1 MYLSNIGGVFMIEQ
15 QQKLVLSPYMEIYEL
30 VIPKDNL
37 LRQIKELVDFSF
49 IYDELLANYC
59 LDNGRN
65 AVPPIRMF
73 KYLLLKSIYDLS
85 DVDVVERSKYD
96 MSFKYFLD
104 MAPEDEVIN
113 PSSLTKFRKL
123 RLKDMN
129 LLDMLIAKTVQL
141 ALEKGIIKS
150 KSIIVDATHT
160 KSRYNQKTPRQVLQE
175 QSKKLRR
182 SIYEIDET
190 MKEKFP
196 DKNTEDSLE
205 KELKYCKQLID
216 VVKGNEEICSY
227 PKVQEKLNLLEE
239 SVTDDM
245 EHLETSKDEDAKTG
259 HKTADTSFFGYK
271 THIAMTEERIITAAT
286 ITSGEK
292 TDGKEL
298 PKLVQKSKA
307 AGIQIESVIGDMA
320 YSEKK
325 NIEAAKE
332 CGYELIAKLNPVIT
346 QGNRRKED
354 EFEFNKDAG
363 MYQCKAGHLAIH
375 KYFDKR
381 KKDKKNKNPR
391 MVYFFDIEKCKC
403 CPYRD
408 GCYKE
413 GAKKK
418 TYTETI
424 ICDSHSEQVKFQE
437 TEHFKEKMRERY
449 KIEAKNSELKHRHG
463 YGVASSSGLIC
474 MEMQGAMTIFA
485 VNLKRIIKLMNEK

>member
-15 QQKLVLSPYMEIYEL
+15 QQKLMLSPYMEIYEL

-37 LRQIKELVDFSF
+37 LRQIKELVDFNF

-175 QSKKLRR
+175 QSKNLRR

>member
-1 MYLSNIGGVFMIEQ
+1 MIEQ
-15 QQKLVLSPYMEIYEL
+15 QQKLILSPYIEIYEL
-30 VIPKDNL
+30 IIPKDNL
-37 LRQIKELVDFSF
+37 LRQIKELVDFGF
-49 IYDELLANYC
+49 IYDELIDKYC

-65 AVPPIRMF
+65 AIPPIRMF

-141 ALEKGIIKS
+141 ALDKGIIKS

-160 KSRYNQKTPRQVLQE
+160 KSRYNQKTPRQALQE

-182 SIYEIDET
+182 AIYEIDET

-196 DKNTEDSLE
+196 NKNTEDSLE
-205 KELKYCKQLID
+205 KELEYCKQLIS
-216 VVKGNEEICSY
+216 VIKENEEICSY
-227 PKVQEKLNLLEE
+227 PKVLEKLNLLEE
-239 SVTDDM
+239 NVSDDM
-245 EHLETSKDEDAKTG
+245 EHLETSKDSDAKIG

-298 PKLVQKSKA
+298 PALVQKSRG
-307 AGIQIESVIGDMA
+307 AGIQVDAVIGDKA
-320 YSEKK
+320 YSDKK

-332 CGYELIAKLNPVIT
+332 GDYELIAKLNSVIT
-346 QGNRRKED
+346 QGNRTKED

-375 KYFDKR
+375 KYLDER
-381 KKDKKNKNPR
+381 KKDKKNRNPR
-391 MVYFFDIEKCKC
+391 MVYFFDVEKCKC
-403 CPYRD
+403 CPYRE

-413 GAKKK
+413 GTKKK

-424 ICDSHSEQVKFQE
+424 ICDSHSEQAEFQE
-437 TEHFKEKMRERY
+437 TEHFKEKMKERY

-463 YGVASSSGLIC
+463 YDVASSSGLIG

-485 VNLKRIIKLMNEK
+485 VNLKRIVKLINEK